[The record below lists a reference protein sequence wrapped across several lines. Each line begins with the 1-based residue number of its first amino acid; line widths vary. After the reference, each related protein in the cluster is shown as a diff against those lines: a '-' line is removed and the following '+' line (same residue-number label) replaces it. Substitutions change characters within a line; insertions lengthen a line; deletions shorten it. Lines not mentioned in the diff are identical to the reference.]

1 MVKSSDFLTVSELTD
16 YIKRKFTVDPYLR
29 RVYVT
34 GQLYNFR
41 LRRGHQYFSIKD
53 EQAVINV
60 AMFAPQFA
68 KVQFQPQDGMK
79 VLITGRVD
87 VYKPR
92 GNYQLIAESMEPD
105 GLGALYLR
113 FKQMVKKLKGEGLF
127 DLPKKPLP
135 LVPQRIAVITSP
147 SGAVIRDIITTA
159 RRRDPKVQII
169 LFPSA
174 VQGDE
179 AAPQLVH
186 QIEAVNRIGNFD
198 DLIIGRGGGSLEDLW
213 PFNEESV
220 ARAIAASQVP
230 VVSSV
235 GHETDTTIADLVADR
250 RVATPTAAAEVTTP
264 VLTDLLTQL
273 ANEKNRLIQVMN
285 SQLNLDQQHLNE
297 LTQSYIFQTPERLYQ
312 GYEQNL
318 SNLTTKMAAAFQG
331 QLHQL
336 EQHLSQQKMALLNH
350 SPEQELAQAQHHL
363 KEQTMAIQQLS
374 RNRLQNEQ
382 QTLMTLMKELDSLSP
397 LKVMTRGYSY
407 VSRDQ
412 HVVSSAAQLKQGD
425 TVQLHFH
432 DGTAKAQIQQT
443 KVEEHE
449 DGND

>member
-1 MVKSSDFLTVSELTD
+1 MVKSSEFLTVSELTD

-68 KVQFQPQDGMK
+68 KVQFKPQDGMK

-135 LVPQRIAVITSP
+135 LVPKRIAVITSP

-174 VQGDE
+174 VQGDD
-179 AAPQLVH
+179 AAAQLVH
-186 QIEAVNRIGNFD
+186 QIEAVNQIGNFD

-273 ANEKNRLIQVMN
+273 ANEKNRLVQVMN
-285 SQLNLDQQHLNE
+285 GQLRLSQQHLNE
-297 LTQSYIFQTPERLYQ
+297 LTQSYIFQSPERLYQ

-318 SNLTTKMAAAFQG
+318 SNLTTKMTAAFQG
-331 QLHQL
+331 QLHKL
-336 EQHLSQQKMALLNH
+336 SQHLSQQKMALAH
-350 SPEQELAQAQHHL
+350 QSPEQRLVQAQHHL
-363 KEQTMAIQQLS
+363 KEQTMTLQQLAN
-374 RNRLQNEQ
+374 NRLQSDRQ
-382 QTLMTLMKELDSLSP
+382 ALTTMIKELDSLSP

-407 VSRDQ
+407 VSRDE
-412 HVVSSAAQLKQGD
+412 HVISSAEQLKNGD
-425 TVQLHFH
+425 TVKLHFH
-432 DGTAKAQIQQT
+432 DGIAQAQIQQT
-443 KVEEHE
+443 RVEEHKN
-449 DGND
+449 GND

>member
-1 MVKSSDFLTVSELTD
+1 MVKSSDFLSVSELTD

-174 VQGDE
+174 VQGDD
-179 AAPQLVH
+179 AAPQLVK
-186 QIEAVNRIGNFD
+186 QIESVNRIGNFD

-220 ARAIAASQVP
+220 ARAIAASKVP

-273 ANEKNRLIQVMN
+273 ANEKNRLVQVMN
-285 SQLNLDQQHLNE
+285 NQLRLSQQHLNE
-297 LTQSYIFQTPERLYQ
+297 LTQSYIFQSPERLYQ

-318 SNLTTKMAAAFQG
+318 SNLTTKMTAAFQG
-331 QLHQL
+331 QLHQIS
-336 EQHLSQQKMALLNH
+336 QHLSRQRMALLNQ
-350 SPEQELAQAQHHL
+350 SPQQRLVQAQHHL
-363 KEQTMAIQQLS
+363 KEQQMTIQQLGQ
-374 RNRLQNEQ
+374 NRLQAEHQ
-382 QTLMTLMKELDSLSP
+382 QLMTLMKELDSLSP

-407 VSRDQ
+407 VSRNQ
-412 HVVSSAAQLKQGD
+412 HVISSAKQLKKGD
-425 TVQLHFH
+425 TVQLNFH
-432 DGTAKAQIQQT
+432 DGTAQAQIKQT
-443 KVEEHE
+443 RVEEHE
-449 DGND
+449 NGND

>member
-1 MVKSSDFLTVSELTD
+1 MVKSNEFLTVSELTD

-41 LRRGHQYFSIKD
+41 LRPGHQYFSIKD
-53 EQAVINV
+53 EQSVINV

-68 KVQFQPQDGMK
+68 KVQFKPQDGMK

-135 LVPQRIAVITSP
+135 LVPKRIAVITSP

-174 VQGDE
+174 VQGDD

-186 QIEAVNRIGNFD
+186 QIEAVNQIGNFD

-273 ANEKNRLIQVMN
+273 ANEKNRLVQVMN
-285 SQLNLDQQHLNE
+285 GQLRLSQQHLNE
-297 LTQSYIFQTPERLYQ
+297 LTQSYIFQSPERLYQ

-318 SNLTTKMAAAFQG
+318 SNLTTKMTASFQG
-331 QLHQL
+331 QLHRL
-336 EQHLSQQKMALLNH
+336 SQHLSQQRMALVNQ
-350 SPEQELAQAQHHL
+350 SPEQRLVQAQHHL
-363 KEQTMAIQQLS
+363 KEQTMTLQQLGN
-374 RNRLQNEQ
+374 NRLQADRQ
-382 QTLMTLMKELDSLSP
+382 ALMTMIKELDSLSP

-407 VSRDQ
+407 VSRDE
-412 HVVSSAAQLKQGD
+412 HVISSAEQLKKGD
-425 TVQLHFH
+425 KVKLHFH
-432 DGTAKAQIQQT
+432 DGLAQAEIKQT
-443 KVEEHE
+443 RVEEHE

>member
-1 MVKSSDFLTVSELTD
+1 MVKSSEYLSVSELTD
-16 YIKRKFTVDPYLR
+16 YIKRKFTVDPYLK

-34 GQLYNFR
+34 GQLYNFH

-53 EQAVINV
+53 EQAVIGV
-60 AMFAPQFA
+60 AMFAPQFR
-68 KVQFQPQDGMK
+68 KVQFQPKDGMK

-87 VYKPR
+87 VYEPR
-92 GNYQLIAESMEPD
+92 GNYQLIAETMEPD

-113 FKQMVKKLKGEGLF
+113 FKQMVQKLRGEGLF

-135 LVPQRIAVITSP
+135 LVPRRIAVITSP

-174 VQGDE
+174 VQGDD
-179 AAPQLVH
+179 AAPQLVK
-186 QIEAVNRIGNFD
+186 QIEAVNRIGDFD

-264 VLTDLLTQL
+264 VLTDLISQL
-273 ANEKNRLIQVMN
+273 STAKNRLVQAVN
-285 SQLNLDQQHLNE
+285 SQLKLSQQHLNE
-297 LTQSYIFQTPERLYQ
+297 LTQSYIFQSPERLYQ

-318 SNLTTKMAAAFQG
+318 SNLTTRMTAAFQH
-331 QLHQL
+331 QLHQRSQIL
-336 EQHLSQQKMALLNH
+336 NQRRMTLLHYSPAHRLNESQHQ
-350 SPEQELAQAQHHL
+350 L
-363 KEQTMAIQQLS
+363 KEITMKLQQITKDKVQADGQSLV
-374 RNRLQNEQ
+374 
-382 QTLMTLMKELDSLSP
+382 TLIRQLDSLSP

-412 HVVSSAAQLKQGD
+412 HVISSVGQLNNGD

-432 DGTAKAQIQQT
+432 DGSADAQITETQA
-443 KVEEHE
+443 EEQN
-449 DGND
+449 NDNN

>member
-297 LTQSYIFQTPERLYQ
+297 LTKSYIFQTPERLYQ

-318 SNLTTKMAAAFQG
+318 SNLTTKMTSAFQG

-336 EQHLSQQKMALLNH
+336 SQHLSRQKMNLLNH
-350 SPEQELAQAQHHL
+350 SPEQKLTQAQHHL
-363 KEQTMAIQQLS
+363 KEQTMAIQQLGS
-374 RNRLQNEQ
+374 NRLQNEQ

-412 HVVSSAAQLKQGD
+412 HVVSSASQLKQGD

-432 DGTAKAQIQQT
+432 DGTAEAQIQQT
-443 KVEEHE
+443 KVEEHK